1 MQEPT
6 AISGVVMDGVYPMPP
21 RGVWLLPFR
30 DAEGRELAAAIT
42 ADGRRVAELPIID
55 RADMLEIEM
64 ALRAIL
70 DRVDPARGELRA
82 V

>member
-1 MQEPT
+1 
-6 AISGVVMDGVYPMPP
+6 MDAYPVPP

-42 ADGRRVAELPIID
+42 ADGRRVAELPIVD
-55 RADMLEIEM
+55 RADIPELEV
-64 ALRAIL
+64 ALRAVL
-70 DRVDPARGELRA
+70 DRVDPPRAALRA